1 MSKNPKNETSAK
13 QQAIADRAET
23 AYQLI
28 EAGVKHSAATSI
40 LQRRFGIGRSTAYND
55 VQYAQIKY
63 EDFQRHSSEMPE
75 PKGIDPEEVSALL
88 AIALQNAFADN
99 DIAAMVENHQ
109 RNGQDQ
115 KMVCSLP
122 NNRFTAPTNPR
133 LHPSQLR
140 VVQTNY
146 LPPNRSTP

>member
-75 PKGIDPEEVSALL
+75 PTGIDPQEVSALL

-99 DIAAMVENHQ
+99 DIAAMVKITKEMDRIRKWSAHCQ
-109 RNGQDQ
+109 T
-115 KMVCSLP
+115 
-122 NNRFTAPTNPR
+122 TASPLQQIPGCI
-133 LHPSQLR
+133 
-140 VVQTNY
+140 
-146 LPPNRSTP
+146 PPN

>member
-13 QQAIADRAET
+13 QQQIADRAET

-40 LQRRFGIGRSTAYND
+40 LQRRFGVGRSTAYND

-75 PKGIDPEEVSALL
+75 PSGIDPQEVSALL

-99 DIAAMVENHQ
+99 DIAAMVKITKEMDRIRKWSAHCQ
-109 RNGQDQ
+109 T
-115 KMVCSLP
+115 
-122 NNRFTAPTNPR
+122 TASPLQQIPGC
-133 LHPSQLR
+133 
-140 VVQTNY
+140 V
-146 LPPNRSTP
+146 PPN

>member
-13 QQAIADRAET
+13 QQQIADRAET

-40 LQRRFGIGRSTAYND
+40 LQRRFGVGRSTAYND

-75 PKGIDPEEVSALL
+75 PTGIDPQEVSALL

-99 DIAAMVENHQ
+99 DIAAMVKITKEMDRIRKWSAHCQ
-109 RNGQDQ
+109 T
-115 KMVCSLP
+115 
-122 NNRFTAPTNPR
+122 TASPLQQIPGCI
-133 LHPSQLR
+133 
-140 VVQTNY
+140 
-146 LPPNRSTP
+146 PPN